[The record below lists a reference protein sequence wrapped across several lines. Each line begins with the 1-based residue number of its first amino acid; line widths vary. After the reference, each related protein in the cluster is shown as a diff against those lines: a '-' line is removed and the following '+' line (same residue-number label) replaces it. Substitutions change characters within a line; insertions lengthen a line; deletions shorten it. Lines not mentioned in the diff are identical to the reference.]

1 MNLRLFKASTTRSL
15 QAWTLLEMM
24 FAMAIFS
31 IAGGAVATAYVFSL
45 RSFQAVS
52 NYAILDQ
59 DNREAMDRITKEIR
73 AARAVVEHT
82 NSTTFS
88 KLTIKNSSYADITYT
103 FDYPNRQLKRTS
115 NGVTQVMLDD
125 CYLLKFNLG
134 TRAPG
139 EGFTYAPT
147 TDIDK
152 AKLVDLTWKT
162 YRTLPGAVT
171 NSEYIQTAKIAIRK
185 HKISQAAP

>member
-1 MNLRLFKASTTRSL
+1 MNLIASILRSSRAR
-15 QAWTLLEMM
+15 QAWTLVEMM
-24 FAMAIFS
+24 FA
-31 IAGGAVATAYVFSL
+31 VATFSVAGAAVGSAYVFGL

-52 NYAILDQ
+52 NYAVLDQ
-59 DNREAMDRITKEIR
+59 DNREAMDRITREIR
-73 AARAVVEHT
+73 SARAVVAHT
-82 NSTTFS
+82 NSDTFS
-88 KLTIKNSSYADITYT
+88 MLTVMNANYAEITYT
-103 FDYPNRQLKRTS
+103 FDFPNRQLKRTS
-115 NGVTQVMLDD
+115 NSVTQVLLED
-125 CYLLKFNLG
+125 CHLLKFNLG

-139 EGFTYAPT
+139 EGFTYEPT
-147 TDIDK
+147 SDRDK